1 MTTSEAVRED
11 LNPHHIARQQ
21 FDLAVPFVRELKGWR
36 GIAQWL
42 FEPDRAV
49 TVNIPVE
56 MDDGYVHLFRG
67 FRVLHNDTR
76 GPGKGGIRFHP
87 NVDEDEVTALA
98 TWMSWKCAVL
108 DVPFGGAK
116 GGVECD
122 PRTMSVNEKRRVTR
136 RFIAALGDNI
146 GPYTDIPA
154 PDVYTDAQTMAWVY
168 DTYAMMHPGQNNLPV
183 VTGKP
188 LDLGGIP
195 GRADAT
201 ARGAMMCTEHF
212 LEIGGLP
219 GKRSLSDM
227 TVAIQGFGNA
237 GRHAAKLFRESGAT
251 IIAVSDT
258 KGGVFNGDGLD
269 VTSVEAHKD
278 ETGSVVGTPGTET
291 LKPLEVLEIPC
302 QILIP
307 AALENQITMENAG
320 RLQTRLVVEAA
331 NGPVTPGADRILAE
345 RDIKILPDILANAGG
360 VVVSYFE
367 WVQNLENSQ
376 WEEHDVHLK
385 LRKKMHRSTEQVV
398 TQRVTLAESLDYYQE
413 RWTELMPDA
422 PPLPVPDMRIAA
434 YVIAIE
440 RCRTAAEQRG
450 VWP

>member
-116 GGVECD
+116 GGVECN

-154 PDVYTDAQTMAWVY
+154 PDVYTDAQTMAWIY

-258 KGGVFNGDGLD
+258 KGGVLNKDGLD

-278 ETGSVVGTPGTET
+278 ETGSVVGTPGTEK
-291 LKPLEVLEIPC
+291 LEPLEVLEIPC

-422 PPLPVPDMRIAA
+422 PLLPVPDMRIAA

>member
-1 MTTSEAVRED
+1 MSTSETFQED

-56 MDDGYVHLFRG
+56 MDDGFVHLFRG

-122 PRTMSVNEKRRVTR
+122 PRTMSMNEKRRITR

-154 PDVYTDAQTMAWVY
+154 PDVYTDAQTMAWIY

-237 GRHAAKLFRESGAT
+237 GRYAAKLYREAGAT
-251 IIAVSDT
+251 IIAVSDS
-258 KGGVFNGDGLD
+258 KGGVFNENGLD
-269 VTSVEAHKD
+269 LNSVEAHKD
-278 ETGSVVGTPGTET
+278 ETGSVVGAPGTEK
-291 LKPLEVLEIPC
+291 LEPLEVLEIPC

-376 WEEHDVHLK
+376 WEEHDVHKK
-385 LRKKMHRSTEQVV
+385 LRKKMYRSTEQVM
-398 TQRVTLAESLDYYQE
+398 TQRVTLAESIDYYQD
-413 RWTELMPDA
+413 RWTGLMPDA
-422 PPLPVPDMRIAA
+422 PPLPAPDMRIAA

>member
-1 MTTSEAVRED
+1 MSAPAQTHED
-11 LNPHHIARQQ
+11 LNPHHIARRQ
-21 FDLAVPFVRELKGWR
+21 FDLAVPFIRETEGWR
-36 GIAQWL
+36 GMAEWL
-42 FEPDRAV
+42 FTPDRAI
-49 TVNIPVE
+49 TVYIPVVL
-56 MDDGYVHLFRG
+56 DDGFVHIFRG
-67 FRVLHNDTR
+67 YRVLHSDTR

-122 PRTMSVNEKRRVTR
+122 PRTLSKDEKRRLTR
-136 RFIAALGDNI
+136 RFISQLGDSI

-154 PDVYTDAQTMAWVY
+154 PDMYTDAQTMAWIY
-168 DTYAMMHPGQNNLPV
+168 DTYSMMHPGQNNLPV

-188 LDLGGIP
+188 LDIGGIP

-219 GKRSLSDM
+219 GKRSLSGM
-227 TVAIQGFGNA
+227 KVAIQGFGNA
-237 GRHAAKLFRESGAT
+237 GRYAAKLFRDSGAT
-251 IIAVSDT
+251 IVGVSDSQ
-258 KGGVFNGDGLD
+258 GGVYNKRGID
-269 VTSVEAHKD
+269 VAAVETHKD
-278 ETGSVVGTPGTET
+278 ETGSVVGATGTEK
-291 LKPLEVLEIPC
+291 LAPREILEVPC
-302 QILIP
+302 HILIP
-307 AALENQITMENAG
+307 AAMENQITAENAG
-320 RLQTRLVVEAA
+320 RVQAKLIVEAA
-331 NGPVTPGADRILAE
+331 NGPVTPAADRILAE
-345 RDIKILPDILANAGG
+345 RDIRVLPDILANAGG

-376 WEEHDVHLK
+376 WEEHEVHAK
-385 LRKKMHRSTEQVV
+385 LRKKMYRSTEQVV
-398 TQRVTLAESLDYYQE
+398 TQRVTLAESIDFYRE
-413 RWTELMPDA
+413 RWSGLVPGSPE
-422 PPLPVPDMRIAA
+422 LPVPDMRIAA

-440 RCRTAAEQRG
+440 RCRNAAEQRG

>member
-1 MTTSEAVRED
+1 
-11 LNPHHIARQQ
+11 
-21 FDLAVPFVRELKGWR
+21 
-36 GIAQWL
+36 
-42 FEPDRAV
+42 
-49 TVNIPVE
+49 

-122 PRTMSVNEKRRVTR
+122 PRNMSKKEKRKVTR

-154 PDVYTDAQTMAWVY
+154 PDVYTDAQTMAWIY

-201 ARGAMMCTEHF
+201 ARGAMMCTQHF

-219 GKRSLSDM
+219 GKRSLSNM

-237 GRHAAKLFRESGAT
+237 GRHAAKLYREAGAT
-251 IIAVSDT
+251 IIAVSDSR
-258 KGGVFNGDGLD
+258 GGVFHKDGLD
-269 VTSVEAHKD
+269 INAVEAHKD
-278 ETGSVVGTPGTET
+278 ETGSVVGTPGTEK
-291 LKPLEVLEIPC
+291 LEPLEVLEVPC

-307 AALENQITMENAG
+307 AALENQVTMENAG
-320 RLQTRLVVEAA
+320 RIQTRLIVEAA

-376 WEEHDVHLK
+376 WEEHDVHKK

-398 TQRVTLAESLDYYQE
+398 TQRVTLAESLDYYQD
-413 RWTELMPDA
+413 RWHELQPDA
-422 PPLPVPDMRIAA
+422 APLPVPDMRIAA